1 MYSIHVGFGV
11 RSFPPEHFKMSTL
24 ILQKTKTKKEQ
35 ERRKQRRQNNKKAN
49 DIRLKKDKNPTN
61 LE

>member
-1 MYSIHVGFGV
+1 MYIIHVGFGV
-11 RSFPPEHFKMSTL
+11 RSFPPEHFKMTL

-49 DIRLKKDKNPTN
+49 DVKKRIRLLLKKI
-61 LE
+61 